1 MNIIN
6 EPCGNVNLLAN
17 SIHCFRERMKEM
29 STNPPGHH
37 GSGNWPPKSPFSPP
51 KPDDDDE
58 MEDDDDMQEDD
69 EMEEDDDDD
78 DEMDDDNEPL
88 TRPRFMFGEKPD
100 ASKSNLGV
108 QNPTAPAFPQGES
121 TGPPFK
127 FDVKPD
133 AFKSNLGVQ
142 NPKEPA
148 YSKGGRIIDEST
160 DKSYLKICGAYKD
173 SCDRLQAEQSKN
185 ETLQSNNATLQSMN
199 ETLQAQ
205 IDKLNI
211 DISRDGVLW
220 KGSLHRA
227 NNEKGI
233 LSDQV
238 AELNGKLEKTE
249 EALKEKVPNAQF
261 YLDQISAKDAI
272 IEKCSRENEQYLD
285 QVKQLQNQAG
295 VPQDQARK
303 LQEMVTT
310 LEMTNQG
317 QRAIIVANDETLAW
331 MRKEYD
337 EAKDELTKGKSK
349 WNNSLRAKDAELAKK
364 TVEISEKQLDYDLF
378 KRKAHQTLQS
388 RDKTIAESKARE
400 QTKDLQLIQL
410 QAQLSGAST
419 QSEPLNMDTVKAI
432 QERNEEIANYQA
444 KEQAREQEMSQLRA
458 DFEKKFKD
466 IIAHAEAEVAKRD
479 TQIAEYQAREG
490 AKDRDIWNMQ
500 TERIGATEKFHKVDN
515 ERKVLRGKL
524 ESANAARATMDQE
537 ITKLKAE
544 LRTASGS
551 DNTLRAEANDI
562 IQAQLK
568 QIDEQNNELAL
579 GYQLVPDLYGQIAAK
594 DEEINQLRAGRSA
607 TSSDNFDALKAGA
620 EEEIEVR
627 DRTIDDQKKELASA
641 LATVNELRSQIDA
654 KDQEI
659 NQLRADRSSTLPDDF
674 DDVREDAEEK
684 IEIRDRV
691 IEEQRND
698 LANAATTIKELRDKV
713 DAKDQEVAQLKAER
727 SGVSSDDL
735 HAVRKDAE
743 ETIKVRD
750 RAIEDQKKDLA
761 NALTAME
768 ELRGK
773 IDAKDQEVAQ
783 LKAERSGI
791 SSHEYEAWKTQME
804 GAIQARDRTIE
815 ELKIELTNKGITIEE
830 YRGREQARDQEI
842 DRLTN
847 ASNAL
852 KNAKDQET
860 AQIAQLAKD
869 HDDASKQRDQKIKEQ
884 DQQMTEMGNTLNHL
898 HTTVQ
903 AKDEE
908 IVRLTN
914 ASNALKNA
922 KDQETAQI
930 AQLAKDHD
938 DASKQRDQKI
948 EEQNQQMTEMGNTVN
963 HLRATVQAK
972 DEEIVRL
979 TNASNA
985 LQAAKDQ
992 EIAQLAKG
1000 RDDALKQRDQKIK
1013 EQDQKI
1019 TEMGST
1025 IDGLR
1030 GTVQAIDEEIVRLTN
1045 ASNAL
1050 KDAKDQEIAQLAKE
1064 RDDAS
1069 AQVSILK
1076 TKTEEA
1082 VQDLNQMIK
1091 EQNEETTTE
1100 DRVQYRDQ
1108 KIKEQN
1114 EEITRMGNTIDEL
1127 RTTVQVKD
1135 KKISDLHRKVQAVED
1150 QIKASVNAE
1159 NQLTNLVD
1167 DQKQTIKDKQQTI
1180 IDLHKTLQDLRAQ
1193 IKLHEMEKEEISKLL
1208 EGNQSESAGGNLT
1221 KSFEQQKASYE
1232 KKLSDQR
1239 RDNKQAHMA
1248 YQAFVDNKF
1257 GDLESAMEG
1266 IPNEIN
1272 GLHRFVQD
1280 LAQTSTDLQD
1290 ELNAAIRKSNQ
1301 KTQTDAATEVTD
1313 ARPKAPTMMD
1323 AATQVEA
1330 GDDKRPD
1337 NELRQFS
1344 PQLPPVRN
1352 LRRMVPQ
1359 RIWWSSSESEEE
1371 EVPQPPPR
1379 VIRRRRQSSSPV
1391 AVVRTRNASTQT
1403 QTGKPATSDMG
1414 TQTAG
1419 ERKRVA
1425 VNRGTQTD
1433 PIHPPPAIAGA
1444 PTSPQISSWRRVP
1457 WWLLLLVLAVLL
1469 AAALSGIS
1477 AHQERMMWLGANDYT
1492 RRAVVSVRVGGGTGT
1507 KVPAWLWREPLVT
1520 MTNRYF

>member
-1 MNIIN
+1 M
-6 EPCGNVNLLAN
+6 A
-17 SIHCFRERMKEM
+17 SSDQEM

-58 MEDDDDMQEDD
+58 MEDDDDMEEDD

-121 TGPPFK
+121 TGPPFMFDVKPDASKSNLGVQNPTAPAFPQGESTGPPFK

-133 AFKSNLGVQ
+133 AFKSNFGVQ

-199 ETLQAQ
+199 EKLQAQ

-400 QTKDLQLIQL
+400 QAKDLQLIQL

-551 DNTLRAEANDI
+551 DSTLRAEANDI

-852 KNAKDQET
+852 KNAKDQE
-860 AQIAQLAKD
+860 I
-869 HDDASKQRDQKIKEQ
+869 
-884 DQQMTEMGNTLNHL
+884 
-898 HTTVQ
+898 
-903 AKDEE
+903 
-908 IVRLTN
+908 
-914 ASNALKNA
+914 
-922 KDQETAQI
+922 AQI

-963 HLRATVQAK
+963 HLHATVQAK

-1248 YQAFVDNKF
+1248 YQAFVDDKF

-1330 GDDKRPD
+1330 GDDKRPDNELRELEAGEEKRPD

-1469 AAALSGIS
+1469 AAALS
-1477 AHQERMMWLGANDYT
+1477 
-1492 RRAVVSVRVGGGTGT
+1492 
-1507 KVPAWLWREPLVT
+1507 
-1520 MTNRYF
+1520 